1 MTVLPHAMA
10 TGDSF
15 LTTAKAWEWAL
26 RQAEFDVPATG
37 SAPFYSTVGSR
48 VSLPSEPPPSR
59 RARALSASS
68 RVSHGSSSTN
78 QVR

>member
-15 LTTAKAWEWAL
+15 PITAKAWERAL

-37 SAPFYSTVGSR
+37 SAPFYSTAGSG
-48 VSLPSEPPPSR
+48 VSRIFDQSP
-59 RARALSASS
+59 
-68 RVSHGSSSTN
+68 
-78 QVR
+78 